1 MGVLAG
7 AEIADYVSSVE
18 LIGDGRFYHEADPL
32 FGRYPSGGRFAVLG
46 ATYFTGEVLLARG
59 LKRYGQEHRWARHLW
74 LLEPGAMIVAR
85 GIVTTHHNLS
95 QPRTP

>member
-1 MGVLAG
+1 MSVLAG
-7 AEIADYVSSVE
+7 AEMADYVSSVE
-18 LIGDGRFYHEADPL
+18 IIGSGRLYHETDPL
-32 FGRYPSGGRFAVLG
+32 FGRYPSGGRFALLG

-95 QPRTP
+95 EPKMP